1 MPQFAL
7 EETLLLC
14 GCNYNFVK
22 NLDFL
27 NRDELERFLVQ
38 SGIRIDDYINTAM
51 DMSTEIHSGIK
62 REDNQSPFLETHI
75 WPVTRD
81 VIKHY
86 LTVNRNITSVEIV
99 SAILHDVMED
109 NDRILDLYKTK
120 EYGFDAYLKY
130 RFGNRVYE
138 ICMGLKIKPLEN
150 FPGDND
156 QQRQLTR
163 FHDYCKGLSSADY
176 DMKVIKLVDR
186 ANNMKFIS
194 NMPKVDGRL
203 VNSKLKRYLREA
215 EDFYLSFALLEA
227 STKDLYQN
235 LRESYESLKSLNM
248 P

>member
-1 MPQFAL
+1 M
-7 EETLLLC
+7 
-14 GCNYNFVK
+14 K
-22 NLDFL
+22 NQDFL
-27 NRDELERFLVQ
+27 KREDLENFLTQNR
-38 SGIRIDDYINTAM
+38 IRIDDYITKAM
-51 DMSTEIHSGIK
+51 DVSTEIHSGIK

-81 VIKHY
+81 VVNQY

-99 SAILHDVMED
+99 SSILHDVMED

-130 RFGNRVYE
+130 RFGIRVHE
-138 ICMGLKIKPLEN
+138 ICMDLKIKPLEN
-150 FPGDND
+150 YSGDND
-156 QQRQLTR
+156 EQRQLAR

-194 NMPKVDGRL
+194 NMPKLDGNL
-203 VNSKLKRYLREA
+203 VNNKIKRYLREA
-215 EDFYLSFALLEA
+215 EDFYLSFALLEPA
-227 STKDLYQN
+227 MKDLYLK
-235 LRESYESLKSLNM
+235 LRESYENLKLKNK